1 MVSRADHIAGL
12 DVARLTP
19 ADIDYFFKTLLPRV
33 PKRVPDDRQ
42 PVYDSFSFACTLW
55 PCIWVTHWPLRSTSE
70 MSSTSWLL
78 SASGSSE

>member
-42 PVYDSFSFACTLW
+42 PVLRPVSYTHLTL
-55 PCIWVTHWPLRSTSE
+55 PTK
-70 MSSTSWLL
+70 
-78 SASGSSE
+78 A